1 MRLKI
6 FLILIVVLC
15 GKLSVLGQASQ
26 LIERKTY
33 FSEQIYLYHK
43 EYTYKAKRAYKIGK
57 EEVAASYYNQLL
69 NNYLIGS
76 YMDNFSASCL
86 NTKKCCIDDYERPMI
101 LMTYASWTVPTKGE
115 IPALNEIVTKY
126 KNEVDFV
133 VLFWDQRSD
142 VRKVAKNYNKNIHI
156 IYVDE
161 LKNRDAHIIKMLKH
175 SIGFPTSFVI
185 GSNKKILEI
194 QHNPQIP
201 LSTPIKEAALQ
212 SFENIESLVTQ
223 LLDYETKISNY

>member
-1 MRLKI
+1 MLKTYCVI
-6 FLILIVVLC
+6 GQTSLIPD
-15 GKLSVLGQASQ
+15 
-26 LIERKTY
+26 RKTY

-57 EEVAASYYNQLL
+57 NDVAESYYDQLL

-76 YMDNFSASCL
+76 YMDNFSANCL
-86 NTKKCCIDDYERPMI
+86 NTKKCCIDDYDRPMI

-115 IPALNEIVTKY
+115 VPALNEIANKY
-126 KNEVDFV
+126 KNKIDFI
-133 VLFWDQRSD
+133 VLFWDQKSE
-142 VRKVAKNYNKNIHI
+142 VRKVAKNYHKNIHI

-185 GSNKKILEI
+185 GSDKKILEI
-194 QHNPQIP
+194 KHNPQIE
-201 LSTPIKEAALQ
+201 LSTPSKEAAL
-212 SFENIESLVTQ
+212 ESLENLEELVSIILT
-223 LLDYETKISNY
+223 YEAGVLNK